1 MGFGTAGQATTL
13 QSGSGFGRL
22 TVSPEIFSPPGVHH
36 IDDHC
41 HPPLLD
47 LSFNF
52 YVFFFVVLTFIDV
65 SHENNNDDDGEITK
79 EQR

>member
-1 MGFGTAGQATTL
+1 M
-13 QSGSGFGRL
+13 
-22 TVSPEIFSPPGVHH
+22 PPGVHH
-36 IDDHC
+36 IDDRC